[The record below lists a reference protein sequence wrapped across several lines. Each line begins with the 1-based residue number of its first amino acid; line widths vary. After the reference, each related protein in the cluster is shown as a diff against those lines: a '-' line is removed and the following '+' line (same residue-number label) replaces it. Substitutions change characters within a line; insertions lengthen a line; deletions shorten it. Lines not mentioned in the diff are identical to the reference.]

1 MGIDYLFEQRSGLE
15 PTYSLMTPIRILLV
29 DDSLAFLESA
39 IRFLDTDDRV
49 AVVGQALSG
58 REGLER
64 VEQLRP
70 DLVLMDLAMP
80 EMNGL
85 KATSLIK
92 MQANAPQVII
102 LTLSDS
108 SEYRAAATAAGA
120 DDFVTKSEF
129 ATALLPSIDSLFADS
144 RLEKQEIA
152 I

>member
-1 MGIDYLFEQRSGLE
+1 MGIDYLCEQRSWLE
-15 PTYSLMTPIRILLV
+15 LTPSLMTPIRILLV

-39 IRFLDTDDRV
+39 IRFLGSDDRV
-49 AVVGQALSG
+49 EVVGQALSG

-85 KATSLIK
+85 EATNLIK
-92 MQANAPQVII
+92 AQAKAPRVVM
-102 LTLSDS
+102 LTLNDS

-129 ATALLPSIDSLFADS
+129 ATVLLPLIDSLFAGS
-144 RLEKQEIA
+144 SIQKQEIS